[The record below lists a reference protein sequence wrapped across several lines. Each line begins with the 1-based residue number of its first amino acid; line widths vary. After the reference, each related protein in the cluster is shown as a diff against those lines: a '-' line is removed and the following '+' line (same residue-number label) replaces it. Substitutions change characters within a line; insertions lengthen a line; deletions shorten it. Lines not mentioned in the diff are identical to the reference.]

1 MLERLASSELSVGE
15 LAEPLSISLAAASK
29 HVKVLEHAGLVV
41 RTVVGRQ
48 HICRLDPK
56 PLADV
61 QDWLRFYE
69 RFWNQRLDELESI
82 LQPAHKKGRSR
93 SP

>member
-15 LAEPLSISLAAASK
+15 LAEPLNISLAAASK
-29 HVKVLEHAGLVV
+29 HVKVLEHAGLLV

-48 HICRLDPK
+48 HRCRLDPM

-69 RFWNQRLDELESI
+69 RFWNQRLDALESI